1 MVPVTWSQSF
11 LDVDSY
17 PLSISIVPVLGL
29 DISFSSGDFKHVLFV
44 EMLGRGRGL
53 TNTVKNE
60 PQQRPGVRFERSR
73 CVILMV
79 LKTYRKRQQSVM
91 PYYFVVVRNRNNVLA
106 LNTYFRP
113 PDISGQHIM
122 YKVDVNV
129 DDNKSSSLWDLMERI
144 SLRFVVK
151 PKRMAIP
158 DFRLVDECSWTQTV
172 D

>member
-1 MVPVTWSQSF
+1 MWKGFWRDVNLLRRAKSWYLLPGLKSF
-11 LDVDSY
+11 LDMDIY

-29 DISFSSGDFKHVLFV
+29 DISFCSGDFKHALFV
-44 EMLGRGRGL
+44 EMLGRGRRL

-79 LKTYRKRQQSVM
+79 LKTYRKRQPSVM
-91 PYYFVVVRNRNNVLA
+91 PYYFVFVRNRNNVFR

-113 PDISGQHIM
+113 PGISGQHIM

-129 DDNKSSSLWDLMERI
+129 DDNKNA
-144 SLRFVVK
+144 F
-151 PKRMAIP
+151 
-158 DFRLVDECSWTQTV
+158 Q
-172 D
+172 